1 MLKRIVLL
9 SAIII
14 SGSAVFAQDFQRDEY
29 QDWPYDAGTETTDG
43 NEATNLGKVIKD
55 DAVDPNDSAI
65 NKIQKSLQ
73 VDYQD
78 SKGVDQTATYFV
90 KNILNWLMS
99 IAGLVALIVLLYG
112 FYQMFVAKDHKSGY
126 EEAFKVVKGAAI
138 ALLVIAL
145 AWFIVSWFFDIY
157 FKVRDDV

>member
-1 MLKRIVLL
+1 MLKRLVLL

>member
-1 MLKRIVLL
+1 MLKRLMLL

-14 SGSAVFAQDFQRDEY
+14 SGSAVYAQDFQRDEY

-126 EEAFKVVKGAAI
+126 EEAFKIVKGAAI
-138 ALLVIAL
+138 ALFVIAL

>member
-1 MLKRIVLL
+1 MLKRLVLL

-145 AWFIVSWFFDIY
+145 AWFIVSWFFYIS

>member
-1 MLKRIVLL
+1 MRIRITFIFTVCL
-9 SAIII
+9 SL
-14 SGSAVFAQDFQRDEY
+14 SWVGAQDFQRDEY
-29 QDWPYDAGTETTDG
+29 QDRPYDAGTETTDG

-55 DAVDPNDSAI
+55 DAVDPSDSAI
-65 NKIQKSLQ
+65 SKIQKSLQ

-126 EEAFKVVKGAAI
+126 EEAFKIVKGAAI
-138 ALLVIAL
+138 AILVIAL
-145 AWFIVSWFFDIY
+145 AWFVVSWFFDIY

>member
-1 MLKRIVLL
+1 MLKRLVLL
-9 SAIII
+9 IAIII

-99 IAGLVALIVLLYG
+99 IAGLVALMVLLYG